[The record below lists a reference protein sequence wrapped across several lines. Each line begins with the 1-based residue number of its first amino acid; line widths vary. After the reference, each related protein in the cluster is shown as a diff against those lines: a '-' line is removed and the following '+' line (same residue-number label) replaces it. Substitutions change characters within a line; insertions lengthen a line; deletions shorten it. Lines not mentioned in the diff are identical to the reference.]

1 MLTYLFIITIAYE
14 FICLIRN
21 IYKYRKRNL
30 TDKEKEILERH
41 NISPET
47 REASFIFSIF
57 CCIGVT
63 LMSIIGLVFG
73 GAIGLVFGGAFAVVM
88 GVAFIV
94 FSAAAAAISTISYA
108 QGYNI
113 SLIFAIYNYIM
124 MMLFVWSVCKAV

>member
-30 TDKEKEILERH
+30 SDKEKEILERH

-73 GAIGLVFGGAFAVVM
+73 GAFAIVM

>member
-30 TDKEKEILERH
+30 SDKEKEILERH

-73 GAIGLVFGGAFAVVM
+73 GAFAIVM

-108 QGYNI
+108 QGFNI

>member
-30 TDKEKEILERH
+30 SDKEKEILERH

-73 GAIGLVFGGAFAVVM
+73 GAFAIVM

-113 SLIFAIYNYIM
+113 SLIFASYNYIM

>member
-73 GAIGLVFGGAFAVVM
+73 GAFAIVM

-108 QGYNI
+108 QGFNI

>member
-21 IYKYRKRNL
+21 IYKYRRRNL
-30 TDKEKEILERH
+30 SDKEKEILERH

-73 GAIGLVFGGAFAVVM
+73 GAFAIVM

>member
-30 TDKEKEILERH
+30 SDKEKEILERH

-73 GAIGLVFGGAFAVVM
+73 GAFAIVM

-124 MMLFVWSVCKAV
+124 MILFVWSVCKAV

>member
-73 GAIGLVFGGAFAVVM
+73 GAFAVVM

>member
-30 TDKEKEILERH
+30 SDKEKEILERH

-63 LMSIIGLVFG
+63 LMSI
-73 GAIGLVFGGAFAVVM
+73 IGLVFGGAFAVVM

>member
-73 GAIGLVFGGAFAVVM
+73 GAFSIVM

>member
-57 CCIGVT
+57 CCIGVSK
-63 LMSIIGLVFG
+63 LHIFDLLLHRSHPDVYNRSRVRWRIRDRNGS
-73 GAIGLVFGGAFAVVM
+73 
-88 GVAFIV
+88 GVH
-94 FSAAAAAISTISYA
+94 
-108 QGYNI
+108 
-113 SLIFAIYNYIM
+113 SL
-124 MMLFVWSVCKAV
+124 

>member
-73 GAIGLVFGGAFAVVM
+73 GAFAIVM